1 MTAQDETARSASRPV
16 SAAEF
21 ATRLASFK
29 PSRTIAIAFSGGP
42 DSLALLVLAAQWA
55 KKRKGTRLVAL
66 TVDHG
71 LRAASAKEARVA
83 ARLSRTLGI
92 AHRILRW
99 QGDKPASGVQA
110 AAREARY
117 ALLLA
122 ACRASEAGDLLVAH
136 HLEDQA
142 ETFLLR
148 LARGSGVDGL
158 AAMPPSRPL
167 AEDESQVRLLRPLL
181 DLPRSRLLAT
191 VAQAG
196 LVPIEDPSNENERFD
211 RVKARKMLGL
221 LAPLGLDAARLA
233 RTAAHMARARAALE
247 EQTSALLQAYA
258 KLSPFGHVEM
268 DMAALAGAPA
278 EIGLRVLAA
287 LARIVGGGA
296 YGPRME
302 ALESVHAAI
311 AAGALERGRTLH
323 GVKFA
328 TLRGCLVVTREFA
341 GAQKAPPLVLKAGG
355 GGVWD
360 GRFNVQLLKARRG
373 MQYEVGALGPAG
385 LAALKEAGIV
395 LPEGQRT
402 ALLALPGLWRE
413 GRLAGAPHLGTLDPT
428 VVVQAS
434 FRRVPF
440 INPQDKPDRA

>member
-16 SAAEF
+16 SAVEF
-21 ATRLASFK
+21 ATRLALFK
-29 PSRTIAIAFSGGP
+29 PSRTVAIAFSGGP

-55 KKRKGTRLVAL
+55 KKRKGTRLVAF

-71 LRAASAKEARVA
+71 LRAASAEEARVA
-83 ARLSRTLGI
+83 ARLSRTLGV

-122 ACRASEAGDLLVAH
+122 ACRASGAGDLLVAH

-158 AAMPPSRPL
+158 AAMPLSRPL
-167 AEDESQVRLLRPLL
+167 AEDEPQVRLLRPLL

-191 VAQAG
+191 VARTG
-196 LVPIEDPSNENERFD
+196 LTPIEDPSNENERFD
-211 RVKARKMLGL
+211 RVKARKMLRL

-233 RTAAHMARARAALE
+233 RTAEHMARARAALE
-247 EQTSALLQAYA
+247 EETSALLRTHAE
-258 KLSPFGHVEM
+258 LSLFGHVVM
-268 DMAALAGAPA
+268 DMAALAAAPA
-278 EIGLRVLAA
+278 EIGLRALAA
-287 LARIVGGGA
+287 LARIVGGSG

-302 ALESVHAAI
+302 ALESVHAAV
-311 AAGALERGRTLH
+311 AAGVLERGRTLH

-328 TLRGCLVVTREFA
+328 ALGGRLVVTRELA
-341 GAQKAPPLVLKAGG
+341 AAQKAAPLVLKAGG
-355 GGVWD
+355 GGLWD
-360 GRFNVQLLKARRG
+360 GRFNVRLLKARRG
-373 MQYEVGALGPAG
+373 AQYELGALGPAG

-395 LPEGQRT
+395 LPEGQRA

-413 GRLAGAPHLGTLDPT
+413 GRLAGAPHLGTLEPA
-428 VVVQAS
+428 VLAQAS

-440 INPQDKPDRA
+440 IGPEDKPDRA